1 MPRKLVAITLAGS
14 RKSELARAWARLGF
28 ALDSAGD
35 AITLADGVALP
46 FFAAD
51 DAAALGVEDLHARA
65 FLAHFAGR
73 LAGAAMMTL
82 GGSAEECRAARP
94 EPLGGADCFVIR
106 TPLRDQV
113 LPRGKGPPGQP
124 NGVTGLKT
132 LVAVVEHPA
141 DHAEALTHLTGQHEM
156 LATSAGLEIA
166 LDGGTGL
173 AVLSPLAFA
182 FRFGFAAPESGA
194 FRIAGLVF
202 RVGDLAATE
211 KFLEHK
217 GVEPKIQAGRLIARP
232 GEGAGVA
239 VAFEQD

>member
-1 MPRKLVAITLAGS
+1 MPRKLVALTLAGA
-14 RKSELARAWARLGF
+14 RKSELANAWARLGF
-28 ALDSAGD
+28 APDRSGE
-35 AITLADGVALP
+35 AIALSDGVALA

-51 DAAALGVEDLHARA
+51 DAAAAAVGDLQARA
-65 FLAHFAGR
+65 FLAYFAGR
-73 LAGAAMMTL
+73 LSGAAMLTL
-82 GGSAEECRAARP
+82 AGSPQECGAARP
-94 EPLGGADCFVIR
+94 EPFGGADCFVILA
-106 TPLRDQV
+106 P
-113 LPRGKGPPGQP
+113 PRHKTAPAQP

-132 LVAVVEHPA
+132 LVAVAESPA

-166 LDGGTGL
+166 LEGGTAL

-182 FRFGFAAPESGA
+182 FRYGFAAPESGA

-202 RVGDLAATE
+202 RVGDLSATE
-211 KFLEHK
+211 KFLERK